1 MSNDTTKA
9 RRHRLSVLA
18 GAPSDRLRALWTRF
32 GAAPGHILIRAPE
45 IGTAM
50 VRGRAGGTGAAFN
63 LGEITVTRCSVALPD
78 GVVGHG
84 YVQGRDKEAARIAAL
99 ADAMAEA
106 GEAERIEAA
115 LIAPLAAEAE
125 ARARDRAAKTA
136 ATKVAFFTMARE
148 AGG

>member
-1 MSNDTTKA
+1 
-9 RRHRLSVLA
+9 
-18 GAPSDRLRALWTRF
+18 
-32 GAAPGHILIRAPE
+32 
-45 IGTAM
+45 
-50 VRGRAGGTGAAFN
+50 
-63 LGEITVTRCSVALPD
+63 
-78 GVVGHG
+78 VVGHG